1 MGIFDFLKPK
11 KNDLDDNLSQ
21 LINKF
26 FPKGKKDINAGT
38 QELMR
43 ILGTSIPEEEA
54 RNIFIK
60 SVAISRISENFDEQ
74 RLKDHLSG
82 YCIQYFNQEKIKQ
95 FHSYLTALSA
105 AMMLHQRTPSEVK
118 REGDSYSW

>member
-1 MGIFDFLKPK
+1 MGLFDFFKSE

-43 ILGTSIPEEEA
+43 ILDNSIPEAEA

-60 SVAISRISENFDEQ
+60 SVAISRISENFDEE
-74 RLKDHLSG
+74 RLRDHLSG
-82 YCIQYFNQEKIKQ
+82 YCIEYFDKEKIKQ
-95 FHSYLTALSA
+95 FLSYLIALKA
-105 AMMLHQRTPSEVK
+105 AMMLHQRTPSEVQ
-118 REGDSYSW
+118 RDGDSYSW

>member
-1 MGIFDFLKPK
+1 MGLFDFFKPE
-11 KNDLDDNLSQ
+11 KNDLNNELSQ

-43 ILGTSIPEEEA
+43 ILDTSILEEEA

-60 SVAISRISENFDEQ
+60 SVAISRISENFDDQ

-82 YCIQYFNQEKIKQ
+82 YCIQYFDQKKIKQ
-95 FHSYLTALSA
+95 FHSYLVALNA
-105 AMMLHQRTPSEVK
+105 AMLLQQRTPSEVR
-118 REGDSYSW
+118 REGDSYIW